1 MSSKTIWSSSA
12 LCWRPR
18 DGNISLVIPQSV
30 GLASASV
37 CMVMSGF
44 EMLLTCW
51 DELSMLLIDQCIS
64 DTVFEDKLIF
74 PSNLPLGCFK
84 PLILLLSKCQHW
96 RGPKVTAGQLVT
108 TFPNILASSLKDI

>member
-18 DGNISLVIPQSV
+18 DGNIPLVIHQSV
-30 GLASASV
+30 RLASASV

-44 EMLLTCW
+44 GMLLTWW
-51 DELSMLLIDQCIS
+51 DELSMLLIHQCIS

-74 PSNLPLGCFK
+74 PSKLPLRYFK
-84 PLILLLSKCQHW
+84 PNFI
-96 RGPKVTAGQLVT
+96 P
-108 TFPNILASSLKDI
+108 F